1 MNKQT
6 NKQKKKHTSWVHE
19 FRKVVEYKINIQT
32 SIAFLYTNN
41 ELWER
46 ESKNKNLFKI
56 ISKTVQFLGI
66 IVTYKV
72 KDILKIIKHWWR
84 KLKIIQRIF

>member
-1 MNKQT
+1 M
-6 NKQKKKHTSWVHE
+6 
-19 FRKVVEYKINIQT
+19 INIQT

-41 ELWER
+41 ELSER

-56 ISKTVQFLGI
+56 ISKTVKFLGI
-66 IVTYKV
+66 NITYKV
-72 KDILKIIKHWWR
+72 KDLG